1 MIKFA
6 DTGEK
11 ITYVD
16 GGAPTVEDAERMA
29 AASGRVVEVTTKQNE
44 IYEMIE
50 IAKSITKGCSKTKAG
65 DLST

>member
-11 ITYVD
+11 ITYLD

-29 AASGRVVEVTTKQNE
+29 AASGRVVEIADQEKPLYNLKNIVTQIYDGLNE
-44 IYEMIE
+44 AEQQ
-50 IAKSITKGCSKTKAG
+50 
-65 DLST
+65 